1 MTLRMENTLKLI
13 ESLELAPNSKK
24 ILKLFN
30 LAENESSVDITK
42 QLDQLM
48 GVWELRWSSSKSPFL
63 NYSPLVDNFQILDTE
78 ENRGLDF
85 LSLKGFLGKLLA
97 TNILAE
103 LDIIDQKLINVTFK
117 RAGIIGPRLLGKNIC
132 LVSEIKKAQK
142 CWPDT
147 TVLTNKLRVC
157 RGYKGT
163 TFALL
168 KRDDLLIADFF
179 NPIKN

>member
-1 MTLRMENTLKLI
+1 MENTLKLI
-13 ESLELAPNSKK
+13 ETLERAPNSKIIDQLIK
-24 ILKLFN
+24 
-30 LAENESSVDITK
+30 LAENESKVDITK

-63 NYSPLVDNFQILDTE
+63 NYSPLLDNFQILDTE
-78 ENRGLDF
+78 ENIGLNF
-85 LSLKGFLGKLLA
+85 LSPKGFLGKLLA

-103 LDIIDQKLINVTFK
+103 LDIIDQKRINVRFK
-117 RAGIIGPRLLGKNIC
+117 KAGIIGPRLLDKNIC
-132 LVSEIKKAQK
+132 FLSEIKKTQMG
-142 CWPDT
+142 WLDT

-168 KRDDLLIADFF
+168 KREDLLITAFF

>member
-1 MTLRMENTLKLI
+1 MENTSKLI
-13 ESLELAPNSKK
+13 ETLEQAPNSKK
-24 ILKLFN
+24 ILQLIK
-30 LAENESSVDITK
+30 LAENESIVDITK

-63 NYSPLVDNFQILDTE
+63 NYSPLLDNLQILDIE
-78 ENRGLDF
+78 ENIGLNF
-85 LSLKGFLGKLLA
+85 LSPKEFLGNLLA

-103 LDIIDQKLINVTFK
+103 LDIIDQKRINVSFK
-117 RAGIIGPRLLGKNIC
+117 KAGIIGPRLLGKNIC
-132 LVSEIKKAQK
+132 FLSEIKKTQK
-142 CWPDT
+142 GWLDT

-168 KRDDLLIADFF
+168 KRDDLSIDDFF
-179 NPIKN
+179 NLFEN